1 MLLLDVMLGRRGWVV
16 LERTLLSPVRGEL
29 AMVAQLLML
38 EVVTVMLLLLQE
50 VRGRGDGRRRRCLP
64 TLFSVWGASLQLQS
78 LLEEEEKIEMHS
90 KPVPSPQ
97 EARLEM
103 PRIAAVTFRRR
114 VRWFGG
120 RTGGARAG
128 QKLWKKRIGIPS
140 QIVCG
145 TSCFHLGKKKSTGK
159 RRRRHSQKTNDGG
172 GGGGPGGATFLFG
185 GLLPRSH
192 RHRIWMLLS
201 SPPSAPRRRRSVP
214 KASLFRNSRA
224 ISAAFWEE
232 GLPGSFRLRYR
243 RERRT
248 RIQRFNPY
256 QWFPSVCLFLSL
268 SPSPLPLP
276 KESLHAD

>member
-1 MLLLDVMLGRRGWVV
+1 MGCFGADSAEPGEGRAGDGGSTVDAGGGYGDVAAAAGGTGTRRWPSPSLPPDSVLRLGSLSPASVSPGRR
-16 LERTLLSPVRGEL
+16 
-29 AMVAQLLML
+29 
-38 EVVTVMLLLLQE
+38 
-50 VRGRGDGRRRRCLP
+50 
-64 TLFSVWGASLQLQS
+64 
-78 LLEEEEKIEMHS
+78 EEKIEMHS
-90 KPVPSPQ
+90 KLVPSPQ

-114 VRWFGG
+114 VRWCGG

-214 KASLFRNSRA
+214 KASPFRNSRA